1 VSEISDYEP
10 RVYDL
15 PPPDRGPADEAP
27 KRNSIVGLILLVA
40 GFVALAVFLPYWAI
54 FAFAVI
60 VMIFLHELG
69 HYITAKWS
77 DMKVTEFFIGFG
89 PRIGSFRRGET
100 EYGVKAI
107 PAGAY
112 VKVIGMNNLE
122 EVDPADEP
130 RTYRAKSYPRRLA
143 VGVAGSAM
151 HFLIA
156 LVSLFVL
163 LSMIGLP
170 GGKLGASALT
180 DEGWIIDTV
189 DPSSAAGQ
197 AGIEPGDQMVSIDGQ
212 PVATFDELRQVV
224 VDRPGDDVEILV
236 ERDGEEVVLDA
247 TLGSRL
253 RNGDREGFLGVS
265 PTLPTITYGPVEA
278 AGRSVV
284 EFGRITRLTGQSLV
298 QFFSPSGLAE
308 FFGEATGD
316 EPAVPPSGGG
326 GESVEG
332 EGSNRVLSILGAL
345 RLGAE
350 LTETGFANF
359 LQFFIM
365 LNVFVGVFNLI
376 PLLPLDGGHVAIAT
390 YERLRSRN
398 GKRYHADVAKMLPV
412 AYAVVAIL
420 VVVGVTALYLDIVD
434 PLSLSD

>member
-1 VSEISDYEP
+1 VNEPTNYEP
-10 RVYDL
+10 VVYDL
-15 PPPDRGPADEAP
+15 PKSEPSPDGGGP
-27 KRNSIVGLILLVA
+27 RSSVVGLVVLVA

-54 FAFAVI
+54 FALAII

-69 HYITAKWS
+69 HYLTAKWS

-130 RTYRAKSYPRRLA
+130 RTYREKSYPRRVA
-143 VGVAGSAM
+143 VGLAGSAM

-156 LVSLFVL
+156 LVCLFVL
-163 LSMIGLP
+163 LGMIGIP
-170 GGKLGASALT
+170 GGKLGANPLT
-180 DEGWIIDTV
+180 DDGWVIDTV
-189 DPSSAAGQ
+189 EPGSAADR
-197 AGIEPGDQMVSIDGQ
+197 AGLEPGDRIVSIDGE
-212 PVATFDELRQVV
+212 PAATFDDLRQVI
-224 VDRPGDDVEILV
+224 VDRPGDAVDIVV
-236 ERDGEEVVLDA
+236 ERDGDQIVLQT
-247 TLGSRL
+247 TLGVRT
-253 RNGDREGFLGVS
+253 REGARQGFLGVS
-265 PTLPTITYGPVEA
+265 PTLPTITYGPAEA

-284 EFGRITRLTGQSLV
+284 EFGRITKLTGQSLV
-298 QFFSPSGLAE
+298 QFFSPSGLAD
-308 FFGEATGD
+308 FFGEATGG
-316 EPAVPPSGGG
+316 EPSTPPSGGG
-326 GESVEG
+326 GGSVEG

-350 LTETGFANF
+350 LTEAGFSNF

-365 LNVFVGVFNLI
+365 LNIFVGVFNLI

-390 YERLRSRN
+390 YERLRSRK
-398 GKRYHADVAKMLPV
+398 GRRYHADVAKMLPV

>member
-1 VSEISDYEP
+1 MSDYQP
-10 RVYDL
+10 MVYDL
-15 PPPDRGPADEAP
+15 PKADKTP
-27 KRNSIVGLILLVA
+27 TDDGQKRNSVVGLVLLVA

-54 FAFAVI
+54 FAFAVL

-130 RTYRAKSYPRRLA
+130 RTYREKSYPRRLA
-143 VGVAGSAM
+143 VGLAGSAM
-151 HFLIA
+151 HFLLA

-163 LSMIGLP
+163 LSVIGLP
-170 GGKLGASALT
+170 GGKLGASALS
-180 DEGWIIDTV
+180 DEGWVIDSV
-189 DPSSAAGQ
+189 EPSSAAGR
-197 AGIEPGDQMVSIDGQ
+197 AGLEPGDRIVSIDGE
-212 PVATFDELRQVV
+212 PVATFDDLREVI
-224 VDRPGDDVEILV
+224 VDRPGVEVDVVV
-236 ERDGEEVVLDA
+236 ERDGERVVLDA
-247 TLGSRL
+247 SLGSRV
-253 RNGDREGFLGVS
+253 RDGQREGFLGVS

-284 EFGRITRLTGQSLV
+284 EFGRITKLTAQSLV

-316 EPAVPPSGGG
+316 EPAAPPGGG
-326 GESVEG
+326 TDDSVEG

-376 PLLPLDGGHVAIAT
+376 PLLPLDGGHVAVAT

-398 GKRYHADVAKMLPV
+398 GKRYHADVAKLLPV

-434 PLSLSD
+434 PLSLE

>member
-1 VSEISDYEP
+1 MSDYQP
-10 RVYDL
+10 MVYDL
-15 PPPDRGPADEAP
+15 PKADKGPPAAGQ
-27 KRNSIVGLILLVA
+27 KRNSVVGLVLLVA

-54 FAFAVI
+54 FALAVL

-69 HYITAKWS
+69 HYVTAKWS

-130 RTYRAKSYPRRLA
+130 RTYREKSYPRRLA
-143 VGVAGSAM
+143 VGLAGSAM
-151 HFLIA
+151 HFLLA

-163 LSMIGLP
+163 LSVIGLP
-170 GGKLGASALT
+170 GGKLGASALS
-180 DEGWIIDTV
+180 DEGWVIDTV
-189 DPSSAAGQ
+189 EPSSAAGR
-197 AGIEPGDQMVSIDGQ
+197 AGLDPGDRIVSIDGE
-212 PVATFDELRQVV
+212 PVATFDDLREVIV
-224 VDRPGDDVEILV
+224 ERPGADVEIVV
-236 ERDGEEVVLDA
+236 ERDGDPVVLDA
-247 TLGSRL
+247 SLGSRV
-253 RNGDREGFLGVS
+253 RDGDREGFLGVS

-284 EFGRITRLTGQSLV
+284 EFGRITKLTGQSLV

-316 EPAVPPSGGG
+316 EPAAPPGGG
-326 GESVEG
+326 GDDSVEG

-376 PLLPLDGGHVAIAT
+376 PLLPLDGGHVAVAT

-398 GKRYHADVAKMLPV
+398 GKRYHADVAKLLPV

-434 PLSLSD
+434 PLSLE

>member
-1 VSEISDYEP
+1 VNEMSDYQSM
-10 RVYDL
+10 VYDL
-15 PPPDRGPADEAP
+15 PKAERGPADGGP
-27 KRNSIVGLILLVA
+27 KRNSVIGLVVLVA

-69 HYITAKWS
+69 HYLTAKWS

-112 VKVIGMNNLE
+112 VKVVGMNNLE

-130 RTYRAKSYPRRLA
+130 RTYREKSYPRRLA

-163 LSMIGLP
+163 LSVIGLP
-170 GGKLGASALT
+170 GGKLGASALS
-180 DEGWIIDTV
+180 DEGWVIDTV
-189 DPSSAAGQ
+189 EPSSAAGQ
-197 AGIEPGDQMVSIDGQ
+197 AGLEPGDRIVSIDGE
-212 PVATFDELRQVV
+212 PVATFDDLRGVIV
-224 VDRPGDDVEILV
+224 ERPGEDVDIV
-236 ERDGEEVVLDA
+236 AERDGDELVLDA
-247 TLGSRL
+247 GLGSRL
-253 RNGDREGFLGVS
+253 RDGEREGFLGVS

-284 EFGRITRLTGQSLV
+284 EFGRITKLTGQSLV

-316 EPAVPPSGGG
+316 EPAPAPGGG
-326 GESVEG
+326 TGDSVEG

-350 LTETGFANF
+350 LTETGFGNF

-398 GKRYHADVAKMLPV
+398 GKRYHADVAKLLPV

-434 PLSLSD
+434 PLSLE